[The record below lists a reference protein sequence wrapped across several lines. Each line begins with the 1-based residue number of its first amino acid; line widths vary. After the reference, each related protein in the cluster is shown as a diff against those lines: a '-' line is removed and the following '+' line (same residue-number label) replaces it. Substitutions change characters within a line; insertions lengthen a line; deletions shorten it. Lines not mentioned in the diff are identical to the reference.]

1 MRQKT
6 AVAAFVLAGAV
17 LAAGAVP
24 VRAQLVFERL
34 ALIPAR
40 VETGEGTVRLDGM
53 GGFETAVADENHELN
68 LLDFS
73 RNPAG
78 FGDDRDSWTVDLRFS
93 HQELLERNANLSG
106 NDIRLNSGAFMLGY
120 HLPRKLGVGGKINFA
135 EVQARDETLTRENYD
150 VVGLSLVVSKYLFNW
165 LAAGVE
171 IIRDDEGE
179 DVFSR
184 KIYNISHQSSSL
196 RGGAGIGLHFV
207 RGVTLGARGQVISN
221 QIDGESRSSTHT
233 DTFDWKRPGVLGSVH
248 GTVSRGR
255 LHGAVDYTRQ
265 DLEGEESVELSWS
278 ERFIFNPIDV
288 DYTAET
294 TTFSEDRVDN
304 EFRTRWRLEVVP
316 HRVNVSFAYVSGDG
330 EFTVVTNPNALGSLP
345 AGTVTSSHSAAIGG
359 ASVVVLDHRLLLA
372 GELKTSSSEVGFGDR
387 DTSRLSKRD
396 LFVVRGGGEYLLG
409 ENVVGRFGLN
419 QSWESF
425 TFDGAE
431 SEDFATTNVAVGLG
445 LLPAGAIWQ
454 LDLAY
459 DVNVSS
465 DLDTDW
471 SRFSAYLKYLF

>member
-1 MRQKT
+1 
-6 AVAAFVLAGAV
+6 
-17 LAAGAVP
+17 
-24 VRAQLVFERL
+24 
-34 ALIPAR
+34 
-40 VETGEGTVRLDGM
+40 
-53 GGFETAVADENHELN
+53 
-68 LLDFS
+68 
-73 RNPAG
+73 
-78 FGDDRDSWTVDLRFS
+78 
-93 HQELLERNANLSG
+93 
-106 NDIRLNSGAFMLGY
+106 
-120 HLPRKLGVGGKINFA
+120 
-135 EVQARDETLTRENYD
+135 
-150 VVGLSLVVSKYLFNW
+150 
-165 LAAGVE
+165 
-171 IIRDDEGE
+171 
-179 DVFSR
+179 
-184 KIYNISHQSSSL
+184 
-196 RGGAGIGLHFV
+196 
-207 RGVTLGARGQVISN
+207 
-221 QIDGESRSSTHT
+221 
-233 DTFDWKRPGVLGSVH
+233 
-248 GTVSRGR
+248 
-255 LHGAVDYTRQ
+255 
-265 DLEGEESVELSWS
+265 
-278 ERFIFNPIDV
+278 
-288 DYTAET
+288 
-294 TTFSEDRVDN
+294 
-304 EFRTRWRLEVVP
+304 
-316 HRVNVSFAYVSGDG
+316 VNVSFAYVSGDG